1 MLSNQHSFFVQFF
14 VTFCYVL
21 MLVVEVVLWE
31 MVRVIVIFL

>member
-14 VTFCYVL
+14 VTLCYVL
-21 MLVVEVVLWE
+21 MLVVEVVLWG